1 MLQPTFAFVIITGA
15 INAFQIFGPIYV
27 MTSTGLSAGDS
38 PPGGPANSTMVVVLY
53 QWLTAFREL
62 NLGYG
67 AAMGIILLLLILALT
82 LLQFRFFRVKWDY

>member
-1 MLQPTFAFVIITGA
+1 VVITSV
-15 INAFQIFGPIYV
+15 INAFQIFGPVYI
-27 MTSTGLSAGDS
+27 MTSSGLTSGES

-67 AAMGIILLLLILALT
+67 AAMGVILLLIILGLT
-82 LLQFRFFRVKWDY
+82 LVQFRFFRTKWEY